1 MSEVVVPRSVY
12 KDVVFFVKRPEAVTV
27 DSTQEVDIGFDAEA
41 RSESSYRSS
50 VSALVEVVSAWNS
63 IPCYGKT
70 QGSVHTNCQGEA
82 AEEELYVALLG
93 NSTDI
98 QQARSISDPF
108 TWRLRESTEV
118 KTVRDK
124 FDPFRG
130 DV

>member
-27 DSTQEVDIGFDAEA
+27 DSTEEIDIGFEAEA
-41 RSESSYRSS
+41 RSKSPYRSS
-50 VSALVEVVSAWNS
+50 ITALVEVVSARNS
-63 IPCYGKT
+63 IPCYGKA
-70 QGSVHTNCQGEA
+70 QGSTRTKCQGEA
-82 AEEELYVALLG
+82 AEEELDVALLG

-98 QQARSISDPF
+98 QQSCSIFDPF
-108 TWRLRESTEV
+108 RWRSWESTEV
-118 KTVRDK
+118 KTVGDE